1 MFAPAGGYLCQTYQA
16 PETVMS
22 VVNHRVYNRRN
33 IVVQVAGG
41 VKGNLLSVAQDP
53 ELQAEN
59 AALEN
64 LEQTA
69 AAPEL
74 PAGRWWWDAK

>member
-1 MFAPAGGYLCQTYQA
+1 
-16 PETVMS
+16 MS
-22 VVNHRVYNRRN
+22 SVNHKVYNQRN

-41 VKGNLLSVAQDP
+41 VKGDFLRVANNP

-64 LEQTA
+64 VEQAA
-69 AAPEL
+69 AAPSL